1 MRAHNLLN
9 KFTINKVNITTK
21 MSTEHIVVHLFAVQ
35 FIASDDAGLALIVAR
50 TSNEATQILK
60 NSGEHN
66 CNNGSTYI
74 IQKIQDI
81 GVYTLDDYGILF
93 EMYANAAVSYDA
105 IITALDSFSYVVGP
119 KGEKGDKGDPGSDAE
134 VTLQNII
141 SALGYTPASLE
152 SLSGKQDTLVSGT
165 NIKTVNNQSI
175 LGEGNITIESEPV
188 DTSKCVKV
196 EEQTF
201 TSAQQALARSNI
213 GAGTSN
219 FSGNYDDLS
228 NKPAIPST
236 TGLEE
241 KSNKVTS
248 LSSSSTDVQYPSA
261 KCVYEAIQSGGGQAD
276 TSDCVKVVS
285 QSFSSAQK
293 SQARTN
299 IGAGTSNFSG
309 AYNDLTGKPTI
320 PAAQIQSD
328 WNQTDNTA
336 LDFIKNKPSI
346 PSVSGLEETSNK
358 TLSLS
363 SSSTNAQYP
372 SAKATYDEIHPA
384 SGSSQ
389 PSGGMVPNVLYNLGT
404 LTGSVTFT
412 LATPSDA
419 NVTNHYYWTF
429 NTSSTAPT
437 ITWPSGVTSWIGGS
451 APTIAASKYYEISV
465 LNGVGVYFE
474 V

>member
-1 MRAHNLLN
+1 
-9 KFTINKVNITTK
+9 

-35 FIASDDAGLALIVAR
+35 FIASDDTGLALIVAR

-66 CNNGSTYI
+66 CNNGSAYI

-119 KGEKGDKGDPGSDAE
+119 KGDKGDKGDPGTDAE
-134 VTLQNII
+134 VTLQNIV

-219 FSGNYDDLS
+219 FSGNYDDLN
-228 NKPAIPST
+228 NKPVIPST

-248 LSSSSTDVQYPSA
+248 LSSSSTDAQYPSA
-261 KCVYEAIQSGGGQAD
+261 KCVYEAIQSSGGQVD

-299 IGAGTSNFSG
+299 IGAGTSDFSG
-309 AYNDLTGKPTI
+309 AYNDLSGKPTI
-320 PAAQIQSD
+320 PTVPDIST
-328 WNQTDNTA
+328 NVA
-336 LDFIKNKPSI
+336 LDKTSDLKTSSPK
-346 PSVSGLEETSNK
+346 SVYN
-358 TLSLS
+358 
-363 SSSTNAQYP
+363 
-372 SAKATYDEIHPA
+372 EIHP
-384 SGSSQ
+384 SIGTSQ
-389 PSGGMVPNVLYNLGT
+389 PSGGMLPNVLYNLGPIA
-404 LTGSVTFT
+404 GSATFS
-412 LATPSDA
+412 LAAPSDS
-419 NVTNHYYWTF
+419 NILNHYYWTF
-429 NTSSTAPT
+429 STGPSVPS
-437 ITWPSGVTSWIGGS
+437 ITWPAGVTSWIGGS
-451 APTIAASKYYEISV
+451 APTIAASKYYEISI
-465 LNGVGVYFE
+465 LNGIGVYFE